1 MNKSKGQKHSRLKNG
16 EYLLTGRMQ
25 PDGHNKG
32 IQCGVLLFNL
42 QTINTIMFA
51 FKRNRRHVILNLIN
65 KIICNDAMTPVE
77 KYYGFRYRLFYRIG
91 RIEWGAGS
99 VC

>member
-1 MNKSKGQKHSRLKNG
+1 MNIKYNYGRLKFVTVSFFQYVNKSKGQKHSRLKNG

-32 IQCGVLLFNL
+32 IQCGVLLFNV

-51 FKRNRRHVILNLIN
+51 FRRNRRRLI
-65 KIICNDAMTPVE
+65 
-77 KYYGFRYRLFYRIG
+77 
-91 RIEWGAGS
+91 
-99 VC
+99 